1 MAGSTVDWSAL
12 KGIDPVNASV
22 VTVECTVVTGFEREA
37 EKEARLKLGL
47 ESVEKTQGR
56 QGSTSSVSIFSF
68 SLSMRFIV
76 SICFSETLSES
87 ASNFNHISILRI
99 VSCV

>member
-12 KGIDPVNASV
+12 KGIDPANASV

-56 QGSTSSVSIFSF
+56 QGSTSSVSIFSL
-68 SLSMRFIV
+68 SLRFITAV
-76 SICFSETLSES
+76 SFSESVKL
-87 ASNFNHISILRI
+87 NLNLRLQ
-99 VSCV
+99 

>member
-12 KGIDPVNASV
+12 KGLDPARASV

-56 QGSTSSVSIFSF
+56 QGTFSSVSIF
-68 SLSMRFIV
+68 
-76 SICFSETLSES
+76 TLQSQF
-87 ASNFNHISILRI
+87 AFHR
-99 VSCV
+99 CT

>member
-1 MAGSTVDWSAL
+1 MAGFTVEWSAF
-12 KGIDPVNASV
+12 KGIDPANASV

-56 QGSTSSVSIFSF
+56 QGSTSSVSTRSLVYKGCMKKDEDS
-68 SLSMRFIV
+68 SLSFM
-76 SICFSETLSES
+76 L
-87 ASNFNHISILRI
+87 
-99 VSCV
+99 

>member
-12 KGIDPVNASV
+12 KGIDPANASV

-56 QGSTSSVSIFSF
+56 QGSTSSVSIFTVCLSF
-68 SLSMRFIV
+68 DLFLGNCEIP
-76 SICFSETLSES
+76 SEC
-87 ASNFNHISILRI
+87 ASNFHTLWM
-99 VSCV
+99 CF

>member
-12 KGIDPVNASV
+12 KGLDPSNPCV

-37 EKEARLKLGL
+37 EKEAKQKLGL

-56 QGSTSSVSIFSF
+56 DDGYISRDQSLLRFEVSFGPD
-68 SLSMRFIV
+68 FIK
-76 SICFSETLSES
+76 FD
-87 ASNFNHISILRI
+87 RI
-99 VSCV
+99 YN